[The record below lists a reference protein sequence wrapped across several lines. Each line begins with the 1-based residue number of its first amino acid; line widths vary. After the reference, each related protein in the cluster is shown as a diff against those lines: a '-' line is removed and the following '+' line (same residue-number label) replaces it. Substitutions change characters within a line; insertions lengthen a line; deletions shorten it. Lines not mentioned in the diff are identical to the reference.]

1 MKTTSVILK
10 PRLIAR
16 SEIVPMMNRIE
27 LLFSAWELLLMD
39 QQINFEKLI
48 FSLSC
53 CLKCPI
59 VITHWQVSE
68 SCVRIKYLYA
78 WQNIKPK

>member
-1 MKTTSVILK
+1 MLPATTTIRINSLRWMKTTSVILK

-48 FSLSC
+48 FSLKLLFKMSNSDNS
-53 CLKCPI
+53 L
-59 VITHWQVSE
+59 TGE
-68 SCVRIKYLYA
+68 
-78 WQNIKPK
+78 